1 MVALVNSN
9 PNRFDFDDVESI
21 LLAQESN
28 LNKQKEMLDS
38 VSTLNLTQALVQV
51 SSQQATTTVSAC

>member
-1 MVALVNSN
+1 VVALVNSN